1 MSMQVKES
9 VWNAVKLG
17 SKSSGGYSISSQ
29 AVSTS
34 WYNNYLDNSGVRF
47 NRLQRYDDADCTS
60 VEISRALDIL
70 AEDISSSNADD
81 DYLFVDEY
89 PDDSKTKK
97 THVKL
102 ISEAIRLWAKR
113 NSMETEF
120 FDRVRKTLKYGAT
133 FYHKEPDGSLKE
145 YKTERMIGYILSNE
159 DDQVVTHYL
168 YNKNGK
174 LIKSA
179 GTLLQQE
186 RQRMNA
192 VSINDVEAIPVSDLV
207 IFKTNNEPFGRSVIE
222 DVYRTWR
229 QMSLIEDAVII
240 YRVVRAPERRVYYI
254 DTGNL
259 QGPKREAA
267 IEKQRMRLM
276 QKQAVKNNEL
286 TTEYDPHS
294 TSEDI
299 FIPTNSTGKGSR
311 IETLPGGQNLGE
323 TADLEW
329 FSRKLAAGLRIP
341 HSMIDT
347 HGDQERSQYNDMR
360 VGQIYQIEMR
370 YMGYIKRF
378 QRRFG
383 GVLFENFKEFCV
395 ARDIVVPEDL
405 NFRIN
410 EPMSFSQYKEME
422 LNQTQL
428 NVYNSSLQIN
438 VMSKKF
444 ALQKYLGLT
453 TEELQ
458 YNEESRLREMGIP
471 MEIIDIMEQ
480 ADIENIV
487 YGVPSPSVGEKY
499 GLNIPDPNAGGQQ
512 W

>member
-1 MSMQVKES
+1 MSVQVKES
-9 VWNAVKLG
+9 VWNTVRLG
-17 SKSSGGYSISSQ
+17 SKSNGGYAMSSH
-29 AVSTS
+29 AVSSS
-34 WYNNYLDNSGVRF
+34 WYNNYIDNSGSRF
-47 NRLQRYDDADCTS
+47 NRLQRYDDADTTS
-60 VEISRALDIL
+60 VEISRALDVL

-81 DYLFVDEY
+81 DYVFLDVY
-89 PDDSKTKK
+89 PDETKTKK
-97 THVKL
+97 TL
-102 ISEAIRLWAKR
+102 MRFISEAIRTWGARTRMDVDLF
-113 NSMETEF
+113 E
-120 FDRVRKTLKYGAT
+120 RVRKTLKYGAT
-133 FYHKEPDGSLKE
+133 FYRKQPDGSCKE
-145 YKTERMIGYILSNE
+145 LKTERMIGYILSNE

-168 YNKNGK
+168 YNKEGR
-174 LIKSA
+174 LIKSS
-179 GTLLQQE
+179 GTLSQQE

-192 VSINDVEAIPVSDLV
+192 VSVNDIEIIPVSDLIV
-207 IFKTNNEPFGRSVIE
+207 LKTNNEPFGMSIIE
-222 DVYRTWR
+222 PVYRTWR

-276 QKQAVKNNEL
+276 QKNAVKNKEL

-347 HGDQERSQYNDMR
+347 QGDQERSQYNDMR
-360 VGQIYQIEMR
+360 VGQLYQIEMR
-370 YMGYIKRF
+370 YMGYVKRF
-378 QRRFG
+378 QRRFAAT
-383 GVLFENFKEFCV
+383 LFENFKEFCID
-395 ARDIVVPEDL
+395 RDIVIPEDL
-405 NFRIN
+405 ELRIN

-428 NVYNSSLQIN
+428 NVYNSTLQIN
-438 VMSKKF
+438 VLSKKF
-444 ALQKYLGLT
+444 SLQKYLGLT
-453 TEELQ
+453 QDELHH
-458 YNEESRLREMGIP
+458 NEEERLRELGISDDV
-471 MEIIDIMEQ
+471 IKGMEQ
-480 ADIENIV
+480 TEIDNIV
-487 YGVPSPSVGEKY
+487 YGTPTPAVAEKY
-499 GLNIPDPNAGGQQ
+499 GLQAQEQNQQ
-512 W
+512 GW